1 MSPSRDTTIGKRK
14 SDRRVQMERSRIGS
28 NLVVVDYLRTLRWSS
43 LEPPRCGVNN
53 NGIAPPPS
61 HELPRGSGWLAL
73 DRCLPVTC
81 VTWLH
86 SGWRPPSTGDG
97 PCVGVVLYVDVWFW
111 IQVWYALYFSKMC
124 KYLSEWVSEVVS
136 KLMSWWVSKWIS
148 EWVNELVSWWVSKWI
163 S

>member
-28 NLVVVDYLRTLRWSS
+28 NLVVVDYLRTRADTLWSHHGAES
-43 LEPPRCGVNN
+43 TIMALL
-53 NGIAPPPS
+53 PPPVPWIAKR
-61 HELPRGSGWLAL
+61 LWLVGVGSVPAG
-73 DRCLPVTC
+73 DMRHVTP
-81 VTWLH
+81 L
-86 SGWRPPSTGDG
+86 RPPSTGDG
-97 PCVGVVLYVDVWFW
+97 PCVGVVLYVEVWFW

-136 KLMSWWVSKWIS
+136 KLMSWWVSNWIS